1 MNPTKQQAEAD
12 LLFSHFSIERA
23 PDAILWVDAEARC
36 RYVNPA
42 ACRLLGYSP
51 EELRA
56 LSIHDFCPDHPV
68 ENWTEHWNQLKE
80 QKARTFETRF
90 RRKNGQFVPVEISS
104 NYFEYD
110 GKGYTCAFARDI
122 TARQQADEAIARLRR
137 HTDLILNAA
146 GEGIFGL
153 DLKGIHTFVNP
164 AAARMLG
171 YTVDELLGRNS
182 HATWHHTKPDGSP
195 YPKEDCPIYGAYS
208 DGQVHHG
215 DGELFWRRDGTSFP
229 AEYTSTPLRGDA
241 GTVVGAVVTF
251 RDISERRRS
260 EEQIARLRGRSDLIL
275 NAAGE
280 GIFGLD
286 REGRHT
292 FVNPAA
298 ARLLGYAPE
307 ELLGQ
312 HSHSLWHHT
321 KADGS
326 SYPSGECPIYGAYKD
341 GLVHHG
347 DDEVFWRKDGTS
359 FLAEYTST
367 PIRDGAGKLAGAVV
381 TFQDITERRRLAA
394 RLQEEE
400 KVAEVTRVLGDIGH
414 DIKNMLM
421 PVLSGA
427 QLLQEELNEHFA
439 KAQAPDGN
447 PPAASQKMADEIIDM
462 ITSNAKRIQDRV
474 REIADAVK
482 GVTSPPKFA
491 PCEVTAV
498 AASVVATLGLYAKE
512 KKVDLRVDGLE
523 KLPIIQA
530 DERRLFS
537 ALYNLVNNAIPEVPR
552 GGSVTITGSPDVSGQ
567 SVVLSVVDTGKGMPP
582 EIRES
587 LFTSKAI
594 SSKAGGTGLGT
605 KIVKDVVDA
614 HAGMI
619 SVESEQGVGTT
630 FRMKLP
636 ITQRSR
642 SS

>member
-68 ENWTEHWNQLKE
+68 ENWTEHWNELKE

-215 DGELFWRRDGTSFP
+215 DGELFWRKDGTSFP
-229 AEYTSTPLRGDA
+229 AEYTSTPIRDDA

-286 REGRHT
+286 GEGRHT

-439 KAQAPDGN
+439 KTQAPDGN
-447 PPAASQKMADEIIDM
+447 PPATSQKMADEIIDM

-530 DERRLFS
+530 DERRLFN

>member
-215 DGELFWRRDGTSFP
+215 DGELFWRKDGTSFP
-229 AEYTSTPLRGDA
+229 AEYTSTPLRDDA

-260 EEQIARLRGRSDLIL
+260 EEQIARLRGQSDLIL

-439 KAQAPDGN
+439 KTQAPDGN
-447 PPAASQKMADEIIDM
+447 PPATSQKMADEIIDM

-530 DERRLFS
+530 DERRLFN

>member
-68 ENWTEHWNQLKE
+68 ENWTEHWNELKE

-182 HATWHHTKPDGSP
+182 HATWHHTKPDGVP

-215 DGELFWRRDGTSFP
+215 DGELFWRKDGTSFP

-260 EEQIARLRGRSDLIL
+260 EEQIARLRGQSDLIL

-439 KAQAPDGN
+439 KTQAPDGN
-447 PPAASQKMADEIIDM
+447 PPATSQKMADEIIDM

-530 DERRLFS
+530 DERRLFN